1 MSVGQISGPRPGRD
15 GDDGKDSSVDLW
27 NIVSLR
33 SDYMLLAHK
42 GDRNGEVKPFQVGE
56 GVSTA
61 MLFVLFTPVFPFARG
76 IGRWGVI
83 RVIENESCGV
93 EADEGENG

>member
-1 MSVGQISGPRPGRD
+1 
-15 GDDGKDSSVDLW
+15 
-27 NIVSLR
+27 
-33 SDYMLLAHK
+33 MLVAHK
-42 GDRNGEVKPFQVGE
+42 CDRNREVKPFPVGE

-61 MLFVLFTPVFPFARG
+61 MLLVLFAPVFSFAGG